1 MPHVFIILL
10 LIMLFIVI
18 LSPMRSPADPT
29 SGSWTAPPDSASL
42 TRKPST
48 MWKMK
53 TPSASWTT
61 LKRYTTVL
69 STAPTIMGTLFIC
82 SGMIYLLEVSGAFG
96 AAIHM
101 ILKKTKGREFS
112 VVCIFYTIFVV
123 FGVLG
128 YTGEAAYPFYPL
140 AGHHR
145 LWPWDT
151 TGWWEPPWR
160 SSEVR

>member
-1 MPHVFIILL
+1 M
-10 LIMLFIVI
+10 
-18 LSPMRSPADPT
+18 
-29 SGSWTAPPDSASL
+29 DSA
-42 TRKPST
+42 TG
-48 MWKMK
+48 
-53 TPSASWTT
+53 
-61 LKRYTTVL
+61 L
-69 STAPTIMGTLFIC
+69 SVIDPETFHYVENENPIRFMDYFEAVYNGFVNGAHHHGNAL
-82 SGMIYLLEVSGAFG
+82 YLLRHDLLLEVSGAFG